1 MVLSIIILA
10 LTALAVAAPQLLAPY
25 DPFDSVG
32 TMRLAPPSL
41 EHLFGTDNLARD
53 VFSRVIYGAQLS
65 IAAAGLAVVAGV
77 TLGAIIGLVTGY
89 LGGIFDFAIMRFVD
103 VLIAIP

>member
-1 MVLSIIILA
+1 MILSLLA
-10 LTALAVAAPQLLAPY
+10 LLLTLVAVVAPALLAPY
-25 DPFDSVG
+25 DPYESVG

-41 EHLFGTDNLARD
+41 EHLFGTDHLARD

-65 IAAAGLAVVAGV
+65 IAAAGLAVLAGV
-77 TLGAIIGLVTGY
+77 TIGAIVGLVTGY
-89 LGGIFDFAIMRFVD
+89 VGGTVDFVVMRFVD